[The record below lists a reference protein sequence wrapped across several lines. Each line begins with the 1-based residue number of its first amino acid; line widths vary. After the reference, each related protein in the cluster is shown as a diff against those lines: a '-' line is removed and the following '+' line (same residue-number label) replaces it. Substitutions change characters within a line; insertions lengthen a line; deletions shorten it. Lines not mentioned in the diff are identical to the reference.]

1 MLTAARKQLGTHGRL
16 PFYASMFAEA
26 GFPVS
31 SDGTISD
38 ALIENLVVS
47 GDQANVKQRLVE
59 LLGMGLDELLVMQ
72 VPVSDADGEQARL
85 MQLIGGM

>member
-1 MLTAARKQLGTHGRL
+1 
-16 PFYASMFAEA
+16 MFAEA

>member
-16 PFYASMFAEA
+16 PFYASMVAEA

>member
-1 MLTAARKQLGTHGRL
+1 
-16 PFYASMFAEA
+16 MFAEA

-38 ALIENLVVS
+38 ALIDNLVVS
-47 GDQANVKQRLVE
+47 GNEATVKQRLVE

-72 VPVSDADGEQARL
+72 VPVADADGEQTRL
-85 MQLIGGM
+85 MQLVGQM

>member
-1 MLTAARKQLGTHGRL
+1 
-16 PFYASMFAEA
+16 MFAEA

-38 ALIENLVVS
+38 ALIENLVVA
-47 GDQANVKQRLVE
+47 GDEATIKQRLVE

-72 VPVSDADGEQARL
+72 VPVADAEGEQARL
-85 MQLIGGM
+85 MRLIGQM